1 MSRDLNQCNF
11 IGRMGKDP
19 ESRAM
24 PNGNGVVNFSMAVG
38 DDYKDKNTGQKVE
51 QTEWVRCVVFGN
63 LGEVVTKYCKKG
75 SKVFV
80 NGKMKTRQWDKDG
93 VTQYATEIVVNDLQ
107 MLDGKPD
114 GGQQA
119 PQQAPQRQKPQLQAV
134 PVEDDMDMDIPF

>member
-24 PNGNGVVNFSMAVG
+24 PNGNMVVNFTMAVG

-80 NGKMKTRQWDKDG
+80 NGKMKTRQWEKDG
-93 VTQYATEIVVNDLQ
+93 ETKYATEIVVNDLQ
-107 MLDGKPD
+107 MLDGKPE
-114 GGQQA
+114 GSA
-119 PQQAPQRQKPQLQAV
+119 PANNAPARSAAPSPA
-134 PVEDDMDMDIPF
+134 PAGDDYDDDIPF